1 MTIRRVTADDR
12 LTTGF
17 PLAAYAFES
26 SPLGAARI
34 EQFRD
39 YLPYHQGNTT
49 LAIEEDG
56 ATLAV
61 VSAIGMRQNLRG
73 VVLPMAGVAGVATHP
88 LARRQGHVRTLL
100 HRLLDEMRDEGRPLS
115 ALYPFRPSFYARFG
129 YVGLPKPRTVT
140 FTPADLGSLLRAE
153 LPGEVGWERIA
164 AGYPTWRAFT
174 ERCLEQR
181 HGFSVFPDYRA
192 VGLRDRDEHWLLT
205 ARVDGAVTGA
215 ITYRI
220 DDYGGTLLGNELLAT
235 DPLARTLLLQFLARH
250 VDQVERVSLQVPPD
264 ELPELWLTDLD
275 VRVEARAGRPGS
287 SAPMARLLS
296 LDAGRGRRTA
306 QHLPARSAVPV
317 RRLLSTV
324 CRPCPTGYGPRN
336 AGVVAG
342 GRMGIAGRVGPVG
355 RGGGRLVRARAADA
369 HRVGHGVRRGGAA
382 LRGAVRADR
391 GRARPGRD
399 AAHRARCGRRRER
412 VHPRQRGSGPARR
425 P

>member
-12 LTTGF
+12 LTTSF

-26 SPLGAARI
+26 SPLGAARV
-34 EQFRD
+34 EHFRD

-49 LAIEEDG
+49 LVIEEDG
-56 ATLAV
+56 ATLAA

-296 LDAGRGRRTA
+296 LDALSG
-306 QHLPARSAVPV
+306 LPV
-317 RRLLSTV
+317 
-324 CRPCPTGYGPRN
+324 GP
-336 AGVVAG
+336 
-342 GRMGIAGRVGPVG
+342 GRVRVELTGDRWLAGTHLLDGTSGTLDVVTDG
-355 RGGGRLVRARAADA
+355 SARVPSATLTAAGLSA
-369 HRVGHGVRRGGAA
+369 LAYGVLDPAELP
-382 LRGAVRADR
+382 LRGLGEVQ
-391 GRARPGRD
+391 PD
-399 AAHRARCGRRRER
+399 AAAELRSIFPRE
-412 VHPRQRGSGPARR
+412 VPYLFADF
-425 P
+425 